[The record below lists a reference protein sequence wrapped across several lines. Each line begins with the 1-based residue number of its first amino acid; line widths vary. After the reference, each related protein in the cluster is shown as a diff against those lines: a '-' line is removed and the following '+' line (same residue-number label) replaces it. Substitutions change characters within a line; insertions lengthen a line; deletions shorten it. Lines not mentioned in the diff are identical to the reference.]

1 MYGNV
6 PFSLTMTMT
15 MNIMQ
20 RMANKPAAAMAEID
34 STNSRRVHRLFIIMY
49 CTQHTHQYQIRQSQD
64 VRIIRIGLC
73 FNSTV
78 GY

>member
-49 CTQHTHQYQIRQSQD
+49 AAHTSVSNKAKSKCPY
-64 VRIIRIGLC
+64 
-73 FNSTV
+73 NSYRPV
-78 GY
+78 F